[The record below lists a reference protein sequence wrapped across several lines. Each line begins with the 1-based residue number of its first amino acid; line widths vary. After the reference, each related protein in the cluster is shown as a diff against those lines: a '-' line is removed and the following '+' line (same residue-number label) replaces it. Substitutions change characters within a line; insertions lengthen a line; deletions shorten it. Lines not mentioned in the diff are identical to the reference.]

1 MRYQLSV
8 QFEFDPRKSEN
19 NKAKHEI
26 DFVEAQALWQSK
38 MALLPAKDALEKRY
52 MVIGTIGS
60 DHWSAIITYRGATI
74 RIISVRKS
82 TPSEIDTYEKIAG

>member
-26 DFVEAQALWQSK
+26 DFVEAQALWKSCPPK
-38 MALLPAKDALEKRY
+38 ML
-52 MVIGTIGS
+52 
-60 DHWSAIITYRGATI
+60 
-74 RIISVRKS
+74 
-82 TPSEIDTYEKIAG
+82 

>member
-1 MRYQLSV
+1 V
-8 QFEFDPRKSEN
+8 EFEFDPRKSEIN
-19 NKAKHEI
+19 SAKHGI
-26 DFVEAQALWQSK
+26 DFVEAQALWKSK
-38 MALLPAKDALEKRY
+38 HVLLGAKDTLEKRY

-60 DHWSAIITYRGATI
+60 ERWSAIITYRGATI